1 MAETLES
8 ELLGA
13 LNDIRGQSG
22 SYCLK
27 ELDTRNNSP
36 LIMAGECVCARVC
49 VCVCVC
55 VCDHVCIL
63 CASVHDCIC
72 IMVCTCTRVIYYIF
86 CI

>member
-36 LIMAGECVCARVC
+36 LIMAGERVCARVC
-49 VCVCVC
+49 VCVCVRSC
-55 VCDHVCIL
+55 VYIVC
-63 CASVHDCIC
+63 
-72 IMVCTCTRVIYYIF
+72 
-86 CI
+86 